1 MNDRLEAEFHNLL
14 LAAWRDLQQ
23 PGLVWQ
29 LVALAACVVAGW
41 LLSRGA
47 LRRAPGTMPARWEFG
62 AEGLKRVLFP
72 LFALFFLV
80 IARAALHQYI
90 HVSLLDLA
98 VALAGSA
105 ALIRIL
111 VYSLRY
117 VFAPSGVLAAF
128 ERGIALVVWGAF
140 ALYLIGVLPVII
152 DGLDAIQFQV
162 GRQHISIW
170 LVLQALFWATL
181 TVLAALWAGSA
192 VETRLMGAATLH
204 PNLRVVFSRLVKVL
218 LIVLAV
224 VIALP
229 MVGIDL
235 TVLSVFGGA
244 LGVGIGLGLQ
254 RIASNY
260 VSGFILLLERSI
272 RIGDMITAD
281 QFYGEVKDITTR
293 YVVVRAL
300 DGREAIIP
308 NELLI
313 TTKVLNHSY
322 TDNKVRHSTR
332 RPGRLRR
339 GRRARTAADGGDRSA
354 AAAGAE
360 GSAAARLPDRP
371 RGVGRR
377 ARARLLDRRSRP
389 GDARRQVR
397 DRARGPAPLRRRG
410 DRDPV
415 SAARGA
421 DSFRPGRRQTAAV
434 AGRGLTR
441 GGTIELPPGR
451 FHVESASS
459 CRLFR

>member
-1 MNDRLEAEFHNLL
+1 VNDRLEAEFQNLL

-29 LVALAACVVAGW
+29 LAALAACVLAAW
-41 LLSRGA
+41 LLSRGV
-47 LRRAPGTMPARWEFG
+47 LRRAPGTMPAKWEFG

-72 LFALFFLV
+72 LFTLVFLV
-80 IARAALHQYI
+80 IARAALHQYM

-98 VALAGSA
+98 VPLAGAA
-105 ALIRIL
+105 ALIRVL
-111 VYSLRY
+111 VYTLRY

-128 ERGIALVVWGAF
+128 ERGIAFVVWGAF
-140 ALYLIGVLPVII
+140 ALYLLGVLPVIV
-152 DGLDAIQFQV
+152 DGLDAIHFQV
-162 GRQHISIW
+162 GRQHISVW

-181 TVLAALWAGSA
+181 TVLAALWIGSA
-192 VETRLMGAATLH
+192 IEARLMGAATLH
-204 PNLRVVFSRLVKVL
+204 PNLRVVFSRLVKAL

-224 VIALP
+224 VVALP
-229 MVGIDL
+229 IVGIDL

-322 TDNKVRHSTR
+322 TDNKVRHELDVQVAYGADV
-332 RPGRLRR
+332 GRALRIMEAIAAQQPRVLKDPSPRAFLTGFAESGIALELGFWIADPDQGTLAVKSEIGLEMLRR
-339 GRRARTAADGGDRSA
+339 FAAEGIAIPFPQREVRILSAPAGGKLPPA
-354 AAAGAE
+354 PAAG
-360 GSAAARLPDRP
+360 
-371 RGVGRR
+371 
-377 ARARLLDRRSRP
+377 
-389 GDARRQVR
+389 
-397 DRARGPAPLRRRG
+397 
-410 DRDPV
+410 
-415 SAARGA
+415 
-421 DSFRPGRRQTAAV
+421 
-434 AGRGLTR
+434 
-441 GGTIELPPGR
+441 
-451 FHVESASS
+451 
-459 CRLFR
+459 

>member
-1 MNDRLEAEFHNLL
+1 VNDRLDAEFQNLL

-29 LVALAACVVAGW
+29 LAALAACVLAAW

-47 LRRAPGTMPARWEFG
+47 LRRAPGTVPAKWEFG
-62 AEGLKRVLFP
+62 AEGLKRILFP
-72 LFALFFLV
+72 LFALVLLV
-80 IARAALHQYI
+80 IARAVLHQYM

-98 VALAGSA
+98 VALAGAA
-105 ALIRIL
+105 ALIRVL
-111 VYSLRY
+111 VYTLRY

-128 ERGIALVVWGAF
+128 ERGVSLVVWGGF
-140 ALYLIGVLPVII
+140 ALYLIGVLPVIV
-152 DGLDAIQFQV
+152 DALDAILFQV
-162 GRQHISIW
+162 GRQRISVW

-181 TVLAALWAGSA
+181 TVLAALWVGSA
-192 VETRLMGAATLH
+192 IEARLMGATTLH
-204 PNLRVVFSRLVKVL
+204 PNLRVVFSRLAKAL
-218 LIVLAV
+218 LIILAV

-229 MVGIDL
+229 IVGIDL

-260 VSGFILLLERSI
+260 VSGFIVLLERSI

-322 TDNKVRHSTR
+322 TDNKVRHALDIQVAYGANVERALRLMEEIAARQSRVLKDPPPLAFLTGFAESGIALELGFWIAD
-332 RPGRLRR
+332 PDQGTLGVKSEIGLELLRR
-339 GRRARTAADGGDRSA
+339 FAAEGITIPFPQREVRILSAPGGEKLPPKP
-354 AAAGAE
+354 AAG
-360 GSAAARLPDRP
+360 
-371 RGVGRR
+371 
-377 ARARLLDRRSRP
+377 
-389 GDARRQVR
+389 
-397 DRARGPAPLRRRG
+397 
-410 DRDPV
+410 
-415 SAARGA
+415 
-421 DSFRPGRRQTAAV
+421 
-434 AGRGLTR
+434 
-441 GGTIELPPGR
+441 
-451 FHVESASS
+451 
-459 CRLFR
+459 

>member
-1 MNDRLEAEFHNLL
+1 MNDRLEAEFQNLL

-29 LVALAACVVAGW
+29 LAALAACVLAAW
-41 LLSRGA
+41 LLSRGV
-47 LRRAPGTMPARWEFG
+47 LRRAPGTMPAKWEFG

-72 LFALFFLV
+72 LFTLVFLV
-80 IARAALHQYI
+80 IARAALHQYM

-98 VALAGSA
+98 VPLAGAA
-105 ALIRIL
+105 ALIRVL
-111 VYSLRY
+111 VYTLRY

-128 ERGIALVVWGAF
+128 ERGIAFVVWGAF
-140 ALYLIGVLPVII
+140 ALYLLGVLPVIV
-152 DGLDAIQFQV
+152 DGLDAIHFQV
-162 GRQHISIW
+162 GRQHISVW

-181 TVLAALWAGSA
+181 TVLAALWIGSA
-192 VETRLMGAATLH
+192 IEARLMGAATLH
-204 PNLRVVFSRLVKVL
+204 PNLRVVFSRLVKAL

-224 VIALP
+224 VVALP
-229 MVGIDL
+229 IVGIDL

-322 TDNKVRHSTR
+322 TDNKVRHELDVQVAYGADV
-332 RPGRLRR
+332 GRALRIMEAIAAQQPRVLKDPSPRAFLTGFAESGIALELGFWIADPDQGTLAVKSEIGLEMLRR
-339 GRRARTAADGGDRSA
+339 FAAEGIAIPFPQREVRILSAPAGGKLPPA
-354 AAAGAE
+354 PAAG
-360 GSAAARLPDRP
+360 
-371 RGVGRR
+371 
-377 ARARLLDRRSRP
+377 
-389 GDARRQVR
+389 
-397 DRARGPAPLRRRG
+397 
-410 DRDPV
+410 
-415 SAARGA
+415 
-421 DSFRPGRRQTAAV
+421 
-434 AGRGLTR
+434 
-441 GGTIELPPGR
+441 
-451 FHVESASS
+451 
-459 CRLFR
+459 

>member
-1 MNDRLEAEFHNLL
+1 VNDRLDAEFQNLL

-29 LVALAACVVAGW
+29 LAALAACVLAAW

-47 LRRAPGTMPARWEFG
+47 LRRAPGTVPAKWEFG
-62 AEGLKRVLFP
+62 AEGLKRILFP
-72 LFALFFLV
+72 LFALVLLV
-80 IARAALHQYI
+80 IARAVLHQYM

-98 VALAGSA
+98 VALAGAA
-105 ALIRIL
+105 ALIRVL
-111 VYSLRY
+111 VYTLRY

-128 ERGIALVVWGAF
+128 ERGVALVVWGGF
-140 ALYLIGVLPVII
+140 ALYLIGVLPVIV
-152 DGLDAIQFQV
+152 DALDAIHFQV
-162 GRQHISIW
+162 GRQRISVW

-181 TVLAALWAGSA
+181 TVLAALWVGSA
-192 VETRLMGAATLH
+192 IEARLMGAATLH
-204 PNLRVVFSRLVKVL
+204 PNLRVVFSRLAKAL
-218 LIVLAV
+218 LIILAV

-229 MVGIDL
+229 IVGIDL

-260 VSGFILLLERSI
+260 VSGFIVLLERSI

-322 TDNKVRHSTR
+322 TDNKVRHALDVQVAYGANVERALRLMEEIAARQSRVLKDPPPLAFLTGFAESGIALELGFWIAD
-332 RPGRLRR
+332 PDQGTLAVKSEIALEVLRR
-339 GRRARTAADGGDRSA
+339 FAAEGITIPFPQREVRILSAPGGDKLPPA
-354 AAAGAE
+354 PAAG
-360 GSAAARLPDRP
+360 
-371 RGVGRR
+371 
-377 ARARLLDRRSRP
+377 
-389 GDARRQVR
+389 
-397 DRARGPAPLRRRG
+397 
-410 DRDPV
+410 
-415 SAARGA
+415 
-421 DSFRPGRRQTAAV
+421 
-434 AGRGLTR
+434 
-441 GGTIELPPGR
+441 
-451 FHVESASS
+451 
-459 CRLFR
+459 